1 VYRVIH
7 VDEAGE
13 NKELVIQMKSF
24 LLETNYSYDKAGSQ
38 GVTQRRTAHMNISQN
53 IDQTHLGMYIG
64 QIRKIY
70 KLDQF
75 HMQDVHKPEWD
86 EDWDLFKP
94 LHEYDNPYLRK
105 VIRDVRTNLI
115 KKQVWWIDGYD
126 YALHQRFPFY
136 FYLVNE
142 KKNVELEE
150 TVKMNVSRNA
160 LSENLDLIRALNS
173 ESIGQFFE
181 SLKKYMETKTPDRND
196 FAKVDAILDSYG
208 IQTDSR
214 TKTFFYTFIK
224 IIRVLNQRY
233 ESDDSDFDILK
244 YIIENTNI
252 KVDVSTT
259 SVFKVVGHPDIEKA
273 KKEMDEIDDKM
284 GDLKD
289 KFSLG
294 DDEF

>member
-1 VYRVIH
+1 
-7 VDEAGE
+7 
-13 NKELVIQMKSF
+13 
-24 LLETNYSYDKAGSQ
+24 
-38 GVTQRRTAHMNISQN
+38 
-53 IDQTHLGMYIG
+53 
-64 QIRKIY
+64 
-70 KLDQF
+70 
-75 HMQDVHKPEWD
+75 
-86 EDWDLFKP
+86 
-94 LHEYDNPYLRK
+94 
-105 VIRDVRTNLI
+105 
-115 KKQVWWIDGYD
+115 
-126 YALHQRFPFY
+126 
-136 FYLVNE
+136 
-142 KKNVELEE
+142 
-150 TVKMNVSRNA
+150 MNVSRNA

-196 FAKVDAILDSYG
+196 FGKVDDILDSYG

-224 IIRVLNQRY
+224 IIRILNQRY
-233 ESDDSDFDILK
+233 ETEESDFDILK

-259 SVFKVVGHPDIEKA
+259 SAFKVVGHPDIEKA